1 MRIAVLADIHGNLP
15 ALQAVLADL
24 GQVKPDL
31 IVVNGDFVNRGPSNC
46 QVIERLWDLEAEH
59 GGVWFTLGNHDDL
72 VLKWARRDPSL
83 ADLYDDPLFVPAG
96 WAAAQLGQSHLDWI
110 DTLPFQVA
118 ADGDGVYGLEM
129 AEGIGQKLFLRA
141 AHGSP
146 RHYREG
152 YDDHQ
157 SLDVLT
163 EIASDYPA
171 RLLVGSHTHRPFM
184 YGLEH
189 SLFLNSGAV
198 GAPFNSDTRAQ
209 YMIIEAGENHIQV
222 DFRQISYDLGAALRA
237 FQTSGLLEEGGLGA
251 QLFQLELRLGRSFL
265 TPFWMWASKQG
276 LPRDAESWKLFQAAF
291 PERFTEVR

>member
-31 IVVNGDFVNRGPSNC
+31 IVVNGDFVNRGPSNRE
-46 QVIERLWDLEAEH
+46 VIERLWDLEAEH

-129 AEGIGQKLFLRA
+129 AEGIGQKLFLRV

-157 SLDVLT
+157 SLDVLS

-198 GAPFNSDTRAQ
+198 GAPFNGDTRAQ
-209 YMIIEAGENHIQV
+209 YMVIEGGENHIQV
-222 DFRQISYDLGAALRA
+222 DFRQIPYNLEAALRD

-291 PERFTEVR
+291 PQRFTEVR